1 MDDKEK
7 QMHKVEEKILQGAAY
22 DTIQRYGSAVKE
34 HFSAYYGF
42 DAESGTETVKNLK
55 QISEYKTSKE
65 YYDTN
70 IKQQA
75 GFSAEVK
82 VSARENAKHAINGTS
97 HKTKRTDDLSKQ
109 EYSKSRE
116 IGGVNDQLFDLVE
129 TDANGMIIEGTARQ
143 LKFVGSNP
151 EQCAKRLLSS
161 KFDKYR
167 NADVPIEVP
176 KDFYEGVKKTLET
189 KEKNLEA
196 EIKYQQSIGNADMAA
211 KNTKE
216 LERVRKTKENLRQSN
231 ITNKEAIEARLH
243 PKIST
248 AKDILKNANQ
258 AGLKQAATGAV
269 IGGGISAVKNVVR
282 CLRGE
287 TTASESAAAIFK
299 DTGKAAAFSYLI
311 AFSGSVIKGVMQNS
325 SHTYIRGLAKTN
337 LASGL
342 VSATTT
348 VGDSAAKLISGEINI
363 STFADQIM
371 ECAIGEIGAA
381 MFTAVSVKSIG
392 TAAGAVAKIAA
403 GTAGSTV
410 GYLAAIAIYKE
421 VKKSVDEYMLASEQR
436 KIIEKE
442 CEELAEMV
450 CTYRKEM
457 EKDVETYL
465 SEHLSVFND
474 GFSAM
479 DTAIIDNDSD
489 GFVMANVKIQKL
501 LGYKIQ
507 FTSQEE
513 FDDLMLS
520 DEIFQ
525 L

>member
-1 MDDKEK
+1 MNDKEK
-7 QMHKVEEKILQGAAY
+7 QRRTEQKILQGAAY
-22 DTIQRYGSAVKE
+22 DTVQRYGSAVKE
-34 HFSAYYGF
+34 HITAYSGF
-42 DAESGTETVKNLK
+42 DAESGSDAVKGLK

-70 IKQQA
+70 IKQQS

-82 VSARENAKHAINGTS
+82 AVARENAEHAINGTG
-97 HKTKRTDDLSKQ
+97 HKTKRTDDISKQ
-109 EYSKSRE
+109 DYSKGRT

-129 TDANGMIIEGTARQ
+129 TDSNGMIIEGTARQ
-143 LKFVGSNP
+143 LKFVGSSP
-151 EQCAKRLLSS
+151 EQCTERLLSS

-176 KDFYEGVKKTLET
+176 KDFYDGVKKNLEI

-196 EIKYQQSIGNADMAA
+196 EIKHQKSNGNTAVID
-211 KNTKE
+211 KKIKE

-231 ITNKEAIEARLH
+231 VTNKEAIEARLH

-248 AKDILKNANQ
+248 AKDILRNANQ
-258 AGLKQAATGAV
+258 AGLKQAATGAA

-282 CLRGE
+282 CVRGE
-287 TTASESAAAIFK
+287 TTVEESASAILK
-299 DTGKAAAFSYLI
+299 DTGKAAVFSYLT

-342 VSATTT
+342 VSATIT
-348 VGDSAAKLISGEINI
+348 VGGSAAKLISGEIDG
-363 STFADQIM
+363 TQFADQLM
-371 ECAIGEIGAA
+371 ECAVGEIGAA
-381 MFTAVSVKSIG
+381 MFAAVSVKSVG
-392 TAAGAVAKIAA
+392 TAAGTVAKIAA
-403 GTAGSTV
+403 GAAGSTI

-421 VKKSVDEYMLASEQR
+421 IKKSVDEHMLAIEQR

-442 CEELAEMV
+442 CEDLVEMI
-450 CTYRKEM
+450 CSYRKDM
-457 EKDVETYL
+457 EQDVENYL

-479 DTAIIDNDSD
+479 DNAIIDNDSD

-501 LGYKIQ
+501 LGHTIQ
-507 FTSQEE
+507 FASQEE
-513 FDDLMLS
+513 FDDLMFS
-520 DEIFQ
+520 DEAFK